1 MSATRRIAIVSHRGG
16 SMKST
21 LAATL
26 GLAFAEEG
34 TDTLIADLASGGGS
48 AQLNHELLSEETTA
62 IDERGVRVPLRRHR
76 TLPLSVVHAGWFIAA
91 TEARRMRSL
100 ENWANRH
107 EVAILDSP
115 ATSHDVLR
123 DFLAPMDLVLVA
135 LPSDAV
141 AVRGAVRFLEIL
153 REVRA
158 MPGRRFSVAVVPTGT
173 GKRSHENIAIDR
185 FTNETLAPLL
195 LGASLPWD
203 EGLAAQV
210 ADARLPEL
218 EGLSSA
224 VRSNIALLRSEIR
237 ARLSIPVP
245 AAPAR

>member
-1 MSATRRIAIVSHRGG
+1 MSAPRRIAIVSHRGG

-21 LAATL
+21 LAAML
-26 GLAFAEEG
+26 GLAFAAEG
-34 TDTLIADLASGGGS
+34 TDTLVADLSAGGGS
-48 AQLNHELLSEETTA
+48 AQLHHELLADETTA
-62 IDERGVRVPLRRHR
+62 FDERGVRVPLRRHR

-91 TEARRMRSL
+91 SEARRMRSL

-115 ATSHDVLR
+115 ATSQEVLR
-123 DFLAPMDLVLVA
+123 DFLAPMDLVLVT

-158 MPGRRFSVAVVPTGT
+158 MPGRRFSVAVIPTGT

-185 FTNETLAPLL
+185 FTNEALAPLL

-210 ADARLPEL
+210 SDARLPEL
-218 EGLSSA
+218 ETLSPL
-224 VRSNIALLRSEIR
+224 VRSNIELLRAGIR
-237 ARLSIPVP
+237 VRLSLP
-245 AAPAR
+245 APQASRL